1 MQGFNDMKN
10 IPYMSSPMMMPN
22 PMAMQNPMMMP
33 NPMMMQNQMMNLLQ
47 MENMLKMQQMMNPFG
62 NKDIQENKRLSRI
75 KKEFYLCQNDSDLLQ
90 IGCSFLLDQD
100 NNYNVWRVTMV
111 GPQDSPYRGGLFTL
125 KIYFPPE
132 YPSKGAEFR
141 FVTKVYHLNVDWKSP
156 ETLEHISLSY
166 INEWRVTGKVGDK
179 PCYGVKQA
187 LFDIF
192 CLFYNQGADS
202 PYDEEM
208 ANLYRNNREKFNA
221 IAEDWTEKY
230 AK

>member
-10 IPYMSSPMMMPN
+10 IPYMSSPMMMSN

-75 KKEFYLCQNDSDLLQ
+75 KKEFYLCQNDSDLTQ
-90 IGCSFLLDQD
+90 IGCCFLLDQD

-125 KIYFPPE
+125 KIYFP
-132 YPSKGAEFR
+132 R
-141 FVTKVYHLNVDWKSP
+141 
-156 ETLEHISLSY
+156 ISFKRS
-166 INEWRVTGKVGDK
+166 
-179 PCYGVKQA
+179 
-187 LFDIF
+187 
-192 CLFYNQGADS
+192 
-202 PYDEEM
+202 
-208 ANLYRNNREKFNA
+208 
-221 IAEDWTEKY
+221 
-230 AK
+230 